1 MATSRELKALLLP
14 LLTRRSDLA
23 FAGRTLFF
31 KPFTHYLRGV
41 EFLTSRFDTA
51 SRAISFAHQLYNGQD
66 SADFGFSRGYKWR
79 MSRDWE
85 QDLSQASASLCAAM
99 EQGAL
104 PPVERI
110 VDYIEHQRHPSYLGL
125 FPDQNISDSPKG
137 TFTVALGECS
147 VGDFD
152 AAEQRLSRI
161 MPFLEEYPVASATE
175 EYRYHPILMWRMA
188 YLTRVLRTDRKR
200 IAPLLHDWEDYAVT
214 GMKLTK
220 YWKSTPFPCEI

>member
-31 KPFTHYLRGV
+31 RPFTHYLRGV
-41 EFLTSRFDTA
+41 EFLTSRFNTA

-66 SADFGFSRGYKWR
+66 SPDFGHNRGYKYR
-79 MSRDWE
+79 MPDDWE
-85 QDLSQASASLCAAM
+85 QDLNQTSVSVCDTM
-99 EQGAL
+99 ERDAL

-110 VDYIEHQRHPSYLGL
+110 VDYIEHQRLPEYLGL
-125 FPDQNISDSPKG
+125 LPGLKIADSPKC

-152 AAEQRLSRI
+152 GAQQRMSAI
-161 MPFLEEYPVASATE
+161 MGFLPEYPVQSATDE
-175 EYRYHPILMWRMA
+175 HRYSDYLFWRMA
-188 YLTRVLRTDRKR
+188 YLTRVLQTDRGSVL
-200 IAPLLHDWEDYAVT
+200 PLLHDWEAYAVK

-220 YWKSTPFPCEI
+220 YWKPTPFPCEP

>member
-1 MATSRELKALLLP
+1 MATGRELKVLLRP
-14 LLTRRSDLA
+14 LLARRPDLA
-23 FAGRTLFF
+23 FVGRTLFF
-31 KPFTHYLRGV
+31 QPFTHYLRGV
-41 EFLTSRFDTA
+41 AFKTSRFDTA
-51 SRAISFAHQLYNGQD
+51 SRAISFAHQLYNGQPVP
-66 SADFGFSRGYKWR
+66 DFGFSRGFKYQ
-79 MSRDWE
+79 MPDEWE
-85 QDLSQASASLCAAM
+85 HDLHQTSAGLCDAM
-99 EQGAL
+99 EQNAL
-104 PPVERI
+104 PPVEGI
-110 VDYIEHQRHPSYLGL
+110 IDYVEHQRHPPYLGL
-125 FPDQNISDSPKG
+125 FPDQNISNSPKG

-152 AAEQRLSRI
+152 AAELRLSRI

>member
-125 FPDQNISDSPKG
+125 FPDQKVSDSPKG

-147 VGDFD
+147 VGDFNSAEKRLAEIMRPSPLD
-152 AAEQRLSRI
+152 AVIEVSRYS
-161 MPFLEEYPVASATE
+161 EYL
-175 EYRYHPILMWRMA
+175 RGRMA
-188 YLTRVLRTDRKR
+188 YLLGTLREDRTKVL
-200 IAPLLHDWEDYAVT
+200 PLLHDWEAHAVK

-220 YWKSTPFPCEI
+220 YWKPTPFPCET